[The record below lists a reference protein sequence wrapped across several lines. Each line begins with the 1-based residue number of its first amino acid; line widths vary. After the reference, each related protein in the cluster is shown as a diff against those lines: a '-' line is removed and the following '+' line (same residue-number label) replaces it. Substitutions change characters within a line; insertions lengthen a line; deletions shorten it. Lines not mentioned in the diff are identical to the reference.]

1 MFIKIIL
8 IILTIIAYTVFI
20 TPAYFEMQ
28 ENIKGL
34 EYKNTISE
42 SSNHI
47 LRKENEILKRKI
59 NKLETEKANILKQ
72 KGWWHMSTAVIITAI
87 ICTTIIALE
96 IINHGGGKDDNK

>member
-1 MFIKIIL
+1 MAFESLGRDCNGTKEEIMFIKIIL

-20 TPAYFEMQ
+20 MPAYFEMQ

-34 EYKNTISE
+34 EYKNIISE

-59 NKLETEKANILKQ
+59 NKLETE
-72 KGWWHMSTAVIITAI
+72 
-87 ICTTIIALE
+87 
-96 IINHGGGKDDNK
+96 

>member
-1 MFIKIIL
+1 M
-8 IILTIIAYTVFI
+8 
-20 TPAYFEMQ
+20 PGYFEMQ

-59 NKLETEKANILKQ
+59 NKLETEKASILKQ
-72 KGWWHMSTAVIITAI
+72 KG
-87 ICTTIIALE
+87 
-96 IINHGGGKDDNK
+96 